1 MACHHLDMSAK
12 ELFRAVKAGDVS
24 HVQQL
29 LAEDPELVNVRDGD
43 QSTPLHWAAWKDQ
56 PEIIEVLLDAGAEI
70 QCHNENYH
78 WGTTPLHAAAH
89 GNNKRAVA
97 ALIRRGAD
105 VNALKA
111 DGKGRP
117 LGETKVHNATAAAK
131 LLLAAGAVE

>member
-1 MACHHLDMSAK
+1 MSSVDM
-12 ELFRAVKAGDVS
+12 FRAVKAGDVAR
-24 HVQQL
+24 VKEL
-29 LAEDPELVNVRDGD
+29 LAQDPALVHARDGD

-56 PEIIEVLLDAGAEI
+56 PEVVEVLLDAGADI
-70 QCHNENYH
+70 QAHNENYH

-89 GNNKRAVA
+89 GNNKRAVE

-111 DGKGRP
+111 NGTGRP

-131 LLLAAGAVE
+131 LLKAAGAVE